1 MTDERR
7 ATRLDPDPLHVPEP
21 DVRPDDDPPRSG
33 MVIVYLLLAAA
44 IVALGVGV
52 WVVTR

>member
-1 MTDERR
+1 MTPYAD
-7 ATRLDPDPLHVPEP
+7 LDPLYVES
-21 DVRPDDDPPRSG
+21 DDDPPRSG
-33 MVIVYLLLAAA
+33 FVLVYLVLAAA

>member
-1 MTDERR
+1 MTPYADLE
-7 ATRLDPDPLHVPEP
+7 LSVD
-21 DVRPDDDPPRSG
+21 PDDDPRSG
-33 MVIVYLLLAAA
+33 FVLVYLVLAAA

>member
-1 MTDERR
+1 MTPYADLE
-7 ATRLDPDPLHVPEP
+7 LSVD
-21 DVRPDDDPPRSG
+21 PDDDEPRSG
-33 MVIVYLLLAAA
+33 FVLVYLVLAAA

>member
-1 MTDERR
+1 MTPY
-7 ATRLDPDPLHVPEP
+7 DPDPLYVEPE
-21 DVRPDDDPPRSG
+21 DDEPRSG
-33 MVIVYLLLAAA
+33 FVLVYLVLAAA